1 MEKITDLQ
9 LLKIVT
15 EDGRHLGHVFDLRSQ
30 GVPEHGLS
38 SKERIITEIVYGTIG
53 LWERLGLKQSKT
65 KTLAWQA
72 VIAIKDRKIIVAN
85 EVAKESPK

>member
-9 LLKIVT
+9 FMKIVT
-15 EDGRHLGHVFDLRSQ
+15 EDGRHLGHIFDLRSQ
-30 GVPEHGLS
+30 GVPEHGLNN
-38 SKERIITEIVYGTIG
+38 KGRIITEIVYGTIG

-72 VIAIKDRKIIVAN
+72 VIAIKNGKIIVAN
-85 EVAKESPK
+85 EVAEESR